1 MSGSVSTPINHDD
14 LFIDGALIEAASKE
28 RFTALNPATEEV
40 LGTVPVGNAED
51 VDRAVRS
58 AAKAFETWS
67 QTEGAERSE
76 VLTRLADAFAARA
89 GRFADLVSRQNGAP
103 RWWVEQ
109 NARIT
114 EAIYRNGAANAAAVV
129 AEEVLPGG
137 EHGTVYRREPLGVV
151 AAIVPWNSPQ
161 ALLSMKIAAAL
172 AAGCTVVVKPSP
184 ETSLDSYLL
193 AEAIQEAQVR
203 PGVINIVT
211 GGAETGAALVAHP
224 GIAKVSFTGSTAAG
238 RAIAISCAENFKA
251 LTAELGGK
259 SAAVLLE
266 DADIGTFTDSI
277 PWRCLPFSGQ
287 VCHAITRVIVPRSRH
302 QEVLDAM
309 IAKLTSLPYGD
320 PADPATLLGPL
331 ATATQRDRV
340 EEYIEIGI
348 KEGARLVLGGG
359 RPEGFETGYYVEP
372 TIFTD
377 TDPSMRIFTEE
388 IFGPVLSVAVY
399 DTEDE
404 AVALHNATDFGLS
417 GSVFS
422 RDIEHATAFA
432 RRLSTG
438 EVLINGK
445 HGAPNVNL
453 VRSFYK
459 HSSIGG
465 GMDLVPGY
473 QQLKSVPRG

>member
-1 MSGSVSTPINHDD
+1 MNTPINHDD
-14 LFIDGALIEAASKE
+14 LFIDGEFVEAASKD
-28 RFTALNPATEEV
+28 RFTAINPATEEV
-40 LGTVPVGNAED
+40 LGTVPISNAED
-51 VDRAVRS
+51 IDRAVRG
-58 AAKAFETWS
+58 ARTAFSTWS
-67 QTEGAERSE
+67 QTTGAERAE
-76 VLTRLADAFAARA
+76 VLSRLADAFAARGDDIA
-89 GRFADLVSRQNGAP
+89 ALVSRQNGAP
-103 RWWVEQ
+103 QWWVNQ
-109 NARIT
+109 NKRIT
-114 EAIYRNGAANAAAVV
+114 EAIYRNGAKNAAAIL

-137 EHGTVYRREPLGVV
+137 EHGTVVRKEPLGVV

-161 ALLSMKIAAAL
+161 ALLSMKIAASL

-184 ETSLDSYLL
+184 ETSLDIYLL
-193 AEAIQEAQVR
+193 AEAIREAKVP

-211 GGAETGAALVAHP
+211 GAAETGANLVAHP
-224 GIAKVSFTGSTAAG
+224 GIDKVSFTGSTAAG
-238 RAIAISCAENFKA
+238 RAIAISCAENLKP

-266 DADIGTFTDSI
+266 DADIEVFTDSI

-309 IAKLTSLPYGD
+309 VEKLSSLSYGD
-320 PADPATLLGPL
+320 TSDPDNLLGPL
-331 ATATQRDRV
+331 ATAAQRDRV
-340 EEYIEIGI
+340 EEYIKLGVQ
-348 KEGARLVLGGG
+348 EGARLVLGGG
-359 RPEGFETGYYVEP
+359 RPKGFDSGYYIEP

-388 IFGPVLSVAVY
+388 IFGPVLCVAVY

-404 AVALHNATDFGLS
+404 AAALHDATNFGLS

-422 RDIEHATAFA
+422 RDIEHATEFA
-432 RRLSTG
+432 RRLGTG

-445 HGAPNVNL
+445 HGAPNVDL

-459 HSSIGG
+459 HSSLGG
-465 GMDLVPGY
+465 GMDLVSRY
-473 QQLKSVPRG
+473 QLTKSIPRA